1 MDIDTFTVR
10 RVATSGCEIRDPE
23 GNTVCWTTDEPWAL
37 LIAALLNRVEREGLG
52 SLFGIADDGDC
63 LPQVRNDC
71 KRDQQEKEKR

>member
-1 MDIDTFTVR
+1 MDDGRAVGI
-10 RVATSGCEIRDPE
+10 
-23 GNTVCWTTDEPWAL
+23 